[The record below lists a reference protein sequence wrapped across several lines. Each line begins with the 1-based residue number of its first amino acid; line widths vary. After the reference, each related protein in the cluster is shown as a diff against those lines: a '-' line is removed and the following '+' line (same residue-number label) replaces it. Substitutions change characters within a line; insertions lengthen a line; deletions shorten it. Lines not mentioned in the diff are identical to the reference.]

1 MSEQSGMK
9 EETATNK
16 FEQQIQRWSLGLD
29 AVEGVDAER
38 SGALLEMEIKPFIAV
53 STEIGAG
60 AAETIDQVNEK
71 LDFDVVERAVFD
83 YLADR
88 YKLSRDML
96 EIVDE
101 KVCNWLV
108 EAVGIWLA
116 QRMISQS
123 EYMSLLA
130 RFVLMA
136 ARSANTIFVG
146 RGVRFILPRE
156 KGLAIRFVAPLEQR
170 IERVMNEQQLN
181 RRDAKRNVTK
191 RDTEQRQFI
200 RHHYRCDISDPVQY
214 DIVINT
220 ENIALDD
227 AAEIVKLLWH
237 ERFVDPVSA
246 GDNSP

>member
-1 MSEQSGMK
+1 MSEHSEMK
-9 EETATNK
+9 GETNTDK

-29 AVEGVDAER
+29 AVEGIEAER
-38 SGALLEMEIKPFIAV
+38 SSELLEMEIKPFITV
-53 STEIGAG
+53 STEMGAG
-60 AAETIDQVNEK
+60 ATQIMDLVNET
-71 LDFDVVERAVFD
+71 LDFDIVDRAVFD
-83 YLADR
+83 YLAER

-101 KVCNWLV
+101 KVCHWLV
-108 EAVGIWLA
+108 EAVSIWLV

-156 KGLAIRFVAPLEQR
+156 KGLAIRFVGPLEQR

-181 RRDAKRNVTK
+181 QRDAKRLVTK

-227 AAEIVKLLWH
+227 AAEIVKLLWRA
-237 ERFVDPVSA
+237 RFVDPVAVS
-246 GDNSP
+246 DNSG